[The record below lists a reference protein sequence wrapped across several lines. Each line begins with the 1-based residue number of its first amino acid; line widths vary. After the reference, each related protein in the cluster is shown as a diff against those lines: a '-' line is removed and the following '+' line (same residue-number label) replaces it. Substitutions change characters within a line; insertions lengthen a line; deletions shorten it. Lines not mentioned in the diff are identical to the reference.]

1 MFGLFKS
8 KRNYFIGVDFGT
20 SAVKIV
26 EFCYRN
32 QRINLENY
40 GWVDLGLIPNS
51 ENNQLKF
58 ETTYENKL
66 KIYLAKIIQK
76 MKLNSDSA
84 FVSLPGFNGLVTLI
98 DFPEMKDDELEKAI
112 QFEAHK
118 YIPTP
123 LDEVSLSWDV
133 ISRTK
138 DKGQTESGQIKQ
150 KRIQV
155 ILVAAP
161 KKEISKY
168 EKIFDYSGL
177 SIQVIELETF
187 ALSRALIGEDLGTFL
202 IIDIGARATNIVL
215 VDKGIIKANRN
226 IDAGGNEVT
235 NTIADSLN
243 VSKVRAEM
251 LKKDKKD
258 LLNSKEL
265 SIVIPTFELIN
276 NEVLRIISAY
286 KDKNKSGRIDGIILS
301 GGGGKLVGLDEYF
314 SKSIGIKT
322 IVGDPWKK
330 IYFEERMKPL
340 INDLGGSFSVVIGLA
355 MRGVE
360 EYKRK

>member
-1 MFGLFKS
+1 MFGLFES

-20 SAVKIV
+20 SSVKIV
-26 EFCYRN
+26 ELSYRN
-32 QRINLENY
+32 QRVNLENY
-40 GWVDLGLIPNS
+40 GWVDLGLIPNG
-51 ENNQLKF
+51 ENKELKL

-98 DFPEMKDDELEKAI
+98 DFPEMKDHELERAI

-118 YIPTP
+118 YIPTS
-123 LDEVSLSWDV
+123 LDEVSLRWDV
-133 ISRTK
+133 IGRSK
-138 DKGQTESGQIKQ
+138 DEEKTELEQ

-161 KKEISKY
+161 KKEISRY
-168 EKIFDYSGL
+168 EKIFDHSGL

-187 ALSRALIGEDLGTFL
+187 ALSRALVREDLGTFL

-215 VDKGIIKANRN
+215 VEKGIIKANRN
-226 IDAGGNEVT
+226 IDAGGNEMT

-243 VSKVRAEM
+243 VSKVRAET
-251 LKKDKKD
+251 LKKEKKD
-258 LLNSKEL
+258 LLNSREI
-265 SIVIPTFELIN
+265 SIIIPTLELIN

-301 GGGGKLVGLDEYF
+301 GGGGKLAGLDKYF
-314 SKSIGIKT
+314 SKSIGVNT
-322 IVGDPWKK
+322 IVGDPWKR
-330 IYFEERMKPL
+330 IQFEEKMNPL
-340 INDLGGSFSVVIGLA
+340 INNLGSSFSVAIGLA
-355 MRGVE
+355 IRGVE
-360 EYKRK
+360 EYKRR